1 VNTPHPSLTPEERV
15 KAAYFHFILG
25 MDQALVAH
33 VLATNSGRV
42 AEACMAVKLAVENP
56 KRTRELFDAANDV
69 NGASVVALE
78 EPSAPPLKLTH
89 VADAK
94 WKDEH

>member
-1 VNTPHPSLTPEERV
+1 VNTPHPSLTPEERI

-42 AEACMAVKLAVENP
+42 AEACIAVKLAVENP
-56 KRTRELFDAANDV
+56 KRTRELFDASV
-69 NGASVVALE
+69 NGAALE
-78 EPSAPPLKLTH
+78 EPSAPLKITH
-89 VADAK
+89 APPEVAV
-94 WKDEH
+94 

>member
-1 VNTPHPSLTPEERV
+1 MNTPHPSLTPEERI

-56 KRTRELFDAANDV
+56 KRTRELFDASV
-69 NGASVVALE
+69 NGASVALE
-78 EPSAPPLKLTH
+78 EPSAPLKLTQM
-89 VADAK
+89 VDRLMMLQR
-94 WKDEH
+94 